1 MITMCEGDDN
11 KKAITSMEK
20 SKDIIKSLSFS
31 MPEKEQKR
39 LLGTGTAQVTSGG
52 NRDDD
57 GSKTNETTSITTPK
71 EIITGKYSHH
81 VFQCHS
87 N

>member
-1 MITMCEGDDN
+1 MITMCEGNDN

-39 LLGTGTAQVTSGG
+39 Y
-52 NRDDD
+52 RDDD
-57 GSKTNETTSITTPK
+57 GSKTNEGTSITTTK
-71 EIITGKYSHH
+71 EINTGKYSHH

>member
-1 MITMCEGDDN
+1 MCEDNDN
-11 KKAITSMEK
+11 KKAITSK
-20 SKDIIKSLSFS
+20 KKNKDIIKSLSFS
-31 MPEKEQKR
+31 KPEKEQTK
-39 LLGTGTAQVTSGG
+39 LGTGTAQVTSGG

-57 GSKTNETTSITTPK
+57 GSKTNKGTSIATAK